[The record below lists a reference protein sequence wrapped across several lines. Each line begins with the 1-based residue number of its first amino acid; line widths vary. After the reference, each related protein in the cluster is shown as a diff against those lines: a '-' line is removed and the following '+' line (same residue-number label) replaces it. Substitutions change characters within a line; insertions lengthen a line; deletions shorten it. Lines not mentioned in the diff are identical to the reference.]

1 MAMATARWGS
11 ALAGLALLGWTNAA
25 GAAKVDL
32 GKAQVS
38 FEGIGPVRFG
48 MSLDDAEEAL
58 GTSLDSQGGDE
69 ESTDC
74 DIVVA
79 KRGPAGLSFT
89 ASSDTIVRLDVTK
102 RGVRTSSGIG
112 VGSTEGEVIAAYG
125 KRLWIDPHPTRS
137 AQGWH
142 LMQIFSGDDKAKI
155 VFETNGKRVV
165 RYRAGLYPD
174 IDFAQGC
181 S

>member
-1 MAMATARWGS
+1 MTVARWGG
-11 ALAGLALLGWTNAA
+11 ALAGLALLGWANVA

-32 GKAQVS
+32 GKAQVT

-48 MSLDDAEEAL
+48 MSLDEAEEAL
-58 GTSLDSQGGDE
+58 AMPLETQGGGE

-74 DIVVA
+74 DIVVP
-79 KRGPAGLSFT
+79 KRGPAGLSFM
-89 ASSDTIVRLDVTK
+89 ASSDTIVRLDVGK
-102 RGVRTSSGIG
+102 PGVRTSSGIG
-112 VGSTEGEVIAAYG
+112 VGSREDEVLAAYG
-125 KRLWIDPHPTRS
+125 KRLWVDPHPVR
-137 AQGWH
+137 AAEGWH
-142 LMQIFSGDDKAKI
+142 LMQIFSPDDRAKI

-174 IDFAQGC
+174 VDFAEGC